1 MQLGPYRLI
10 SRLGAGGMG
19 EVWRAEDTRL
29 QRPAAIKILS
39 EKIASDPDWKARFL
53 REARTAAQLN
63 HPNIATIYSIDE
75 EGDITYIAMELVEG
89 TTLAGHI
96 AAKSL
101 SVNDVTRIG
110 RQTADALAAAH
121 DKQIIHRDIKP
132 DNIVV
137 LQRSI
142 KVLDF
147 GIAKVIGPTADD
159 SLTRGQLIL
168 GTPYYMSPE
177 QALGNK
183 LDFRTDIFSLGVV
196 MYEALAGRRPFQ
208 GTSVTD
214 TVLQILTKEAP
225 DLQTLAPHLP
235 SDLVAI
241 VNRCMSKQ
249 PENRYDAHDLS
260 EALEIIS
267 APVRR
272 LTREQLVPTLALERP
287 AAPTPARTPLDASTS
302 AVPTPNAPK
311 SGMEWPAMPSTAP
324 APAPAPAPTWPPRVP
339 TDARPQPSREPA
351 TPPPPPVRPPQPQ
364 LPARPALDPAE
375 LKSISRVLITDDDA
389 VTREMLAAVLRQ
401 NNVPFD
407 QAANG
412 AEAIKLLKQQQ
423 YSLLLLDLLMPR
435 IDGWGVIDFLRSK
448 LRDGKTKIYILTG
461 YKEQRLST
469 ADQEIVAGM
478 IYKPVKEE
486 EIERILQ
493 KTAKALS

>member
-75 EGDITYIAMELVEG
+75 EGDVTYIAMELVEG
-89 TTLAGHI
+89 PTLAGMI
-96 AAKSL
+96 ASQSL

-121 DKQIIHRDIKP
+121 DKQIVHRDIKP

-183 LDFRTDIFSLGVV
+183 MDFRTDIFSLGVV

-241 VNRCMSKQ
+241 VNRCMAKQ
-249 PENRYDAHDLS
+249 PENRYDAHDLA

-272 LTREQLVPTLALERP
+272 LTREQLVPTLALERQS
-287 AAPTPARTPLDASTS
+287 APTPVRTPLDATTS
-302 AVPTPNAPK
+302 AAPEPSAPK
-311 SGMEWPAMPSTAP
+311 TGMEWPAMPSG
-324 APAPAPAPTWPPRVP
+324 APAPAPTWPPRVP
-339 TDARPQPSREPA
+339 TSARPQPAREPA
-351 TPPPPPVRPPQPQ
+351 TPPPPVRPPPPQ
-364 LPARPALDPAE
+364 LPSRPALDPGA
-375 LKSISRVLITDDDA
+375 LKAISRVLITDDDA
-389 VTREMLAAVLRQ
+389 VTREMLASILRQ

-407 QAANG
+407 EAANG

-423 YSLLLLDLLMPR
+423 YGLLLLDLLMPR
-435 IDGWGVIDFLRSK
+435 IDGWGVLDFLRSK
-448 LRDGKTKIYILTG
+448 VRNGKTKVYILTG

-478 IYKPVKEE
+478 IYKPVREE
-486 EIERILQ
+486 EIDRILQ
-493 KTAKALS
+493 KTAKALA